1 MRIQHLTGT
10 RRFFLSDGGLET
22 FLIFDKGYDLPCF
35 SAAVLLDTEEGRADL
50 TAYFER
56 FIGIAKSTGRGFVLD
71 APTWRAGTAWAGPLG
86 QTLKEVMETNTRAVS
101 FVSDIRSRHETDDCP
116 ILING
121 LVGPAGDAYA
131 PDTEISAQDAL
142 LIHAPQI
149 HALGNT
155 GVDLIS
161 AMTLTHAAEAIGIVR
176 AAQEIDVPVVI
187 AFTLE
192 TDGCLPSGQT
202 LGEAIAEVDA
212 ATDNGPVYYMINCAH
227 PDHFRDALD
236 THASWTLRIGG
247 VRANASRLSHAELD
261 EAEVLD
267 DGDPVEL
274 GQLSVA
280 LLDQLPNIRVLG
292 GCCGTDHRH
301 LGCIAGH
308 EHSSGINSENRHSG
322 TPVRSVG

>member
-1 MRIQHLTGT
+1 MRIQKLKET

-35 SAAVLLDTEEGRADL
+35 SAAVLLNTDQGRADL
-50 TAYFER
+50 RAYYQR
-56 FIGIAKSTGRGFVLD
+56 FIDIAKASGRGFILD

-86 QTLKEVMETNTRAVS
+86 LTLKEVMETNLRAVS
-101 FVSDIRSRHETDDCP
+101 FVSVLQAEHESETCP

-131 PDTEISAQDAL
+131 PDAEISRQEAL

-149 HALGNT
+149 HALGKA

-161 AMTLTHAAEAIGIVR
+161 AMTLTHAGEAIGIVQ
-176 AAQEIDVPVVI
+176 AAKEIDVPVVI

-192 TDGCLPSGQT
+192 TDGHLPSGQP
-202 LGEAIAEVDA
+202 LGEAIAEVDV
-212 ATDNGPVYYMINCAH
+212 ATNAGPLYYMINCAH
-227 PDHFRDALD
+227 PDHFREILD
-236 THASWTLRIGG
+236 TNAAWTLRIGG
-247 VRANASRLSHAELD
+247 IRSNASRQSHAELD

-274 GQLSVA
+274 GMLSAELVSR
-280 LLDQLPNIRVLG
+280 LPNIRVLG

-301 LGCIAGH
+301 VGCIAGH
-308 EHSSGINSENRHSG
+308 DHPL
-322 TPVRSVG
+322 TAA

>member
-1 MRIQHLTGT
+1 MRIQQLIDTN
-10 RRFFLSDGGLET
+10 RFFLSDGGLET
-22 FLIFDKGYDLPCF
+22 YMIFDKGYDLPCF
-35 SAAVLLDTEEGRADL
+35 SAAVLLDSAEGRADL
-50 TAYFER
+50 TAYMER
-56 FIGIAKSTGRGFVLD
+56 FIGIAKATGRGFILD

-86 QTLKEVMETNTRAVS
+86 QTLHDMMDTNARAVA
-101 FVSDIRSRHETDDCP
+101 FMRALRARHETPVCP
-116 ILING
+116 IPING

-149 HALGNT
+149 HALGKA
-155 GVDLIS
+155 GVDMIS
-161 AMTLTHAAEAIGIVR
+161 AMTLTHSGEAVGIVR

-192 TDGCLPSGQT
+192 TDGRLPSGQP

-212 ATDNGPVYYMINCAH
+212 ATKNGPIYYMINCAH
-227 PDHFRDALD
+227 PDHFRDVLD
-236 THASWTLRIGG
+236 TDAAWTLRIGG
-247 VRANASRLSHAELD
+247 IRSNASRMSHAELD

-274 GQLSVA
+274 GQLSA
-280 LLDQLPNIRVLG
+280 ELLARLPNIRVVG

-301 LGCIAGH
+301 VGCIAGH
-308 EHSSGINSENRHSG
+308 DH
-322 TPVRSVG
+322 VRTAA